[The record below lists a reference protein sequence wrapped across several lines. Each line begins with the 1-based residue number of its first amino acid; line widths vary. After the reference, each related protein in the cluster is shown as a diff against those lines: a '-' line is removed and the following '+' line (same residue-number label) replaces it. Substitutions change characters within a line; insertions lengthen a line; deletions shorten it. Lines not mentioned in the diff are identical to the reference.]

1 MSCVNMRLHPSSE
14 DMSPSLAVC
23 ISRVREHVLLTCWRH
38 LSPLHLFTC
47 HRNTT
52 DRVLSKSI
60 LGPCQLSSILHSHK
74 LPVLPNMESHER
86 ARELK
91 QKVLDNCAILHPRHE
106 CANAEERREEDPE
119 TSLIKRLREKGT
131 KWEIIANVLNQMHDK
146 NDTTETWTPT
156 HVYSRFMSSTTAT
169 ASTAKEIGFDT
180 KDYAY
185 LHDSG
190 DAERSQAGRKRVKNC
205 ANATELAAN
214 VRSPG
219 EVEEQREELQTSEM
233 TTQLMAAVAVVDRNF
248 WTLVADEL
256 EKRTARCR
264 VQLVDG

>member
-1 MSCVNMRLHPSSE
+1 
-14 DMSPSLAVC
+14 
-23 ISRVREHVLLTCWRH
+23 
-38 LSPLHLFTC
+38 
-47 HRNTT
+47 
-52 DRVLSKSI
+52 
-60 LGPCQLSSILHSHK
+60 
-74 LPVLPNMESHER
+74 MEGHDR

-91 QKVLDNCAILHPRHE
+91 QKVLDDCAILHSRHE
-106 CANAEERREEDPE
+106 CANAEERRKEDPE
-119 TSLIKRLREKGT
+119 ISLIEQLREKGT
-131 KWEIIANVLNQMHDK
+131 KWATIANILNQTHNK
-146 NDTTETWTPT
+146 NDMTETWTPT
-156 HVYSRFMSSTTAT
+156 QVYSRFMSSTTAT

-185 LHDSG
+185 LYGPG

-233 TTQLMAAVAVVDRNF
+233 TTQLMGAVAVVDRNF

-256 EKRTARCR
+256 ERRTARYYAPEELALR
-264 VQLVDG
+264 FHEV